1 MNTDLVGIVYEYL
14 RFNDQIKLYKLDK
27 FMYYNL
33 ARNVELFGG
42 NFNDEILKQ
51 KRFKNVYKLN
61 LGWNEIITDEGIKY
75 MNLHTLD
82 LYYNKNITDKRIKH
96 MNLHTLN
103 LNWNKT
109 ITDDGIKHMNLYTMN
124 LWGNKNITDEG
135 IKHMNLH
142 TLDSHHDKI

>member
-33 ARNVELFGG
+33 ARNVKLRGY

-51 KRFKNVYKLN
+51 KRFKNVY
-61 LGWNEIITDEGIKY
+61 
-75 MNLHTLD
+75 TLD
-82 LYYNKNITDKRIKH
+82 LLKNTNITNEGIKH

-103 LNWNKT
+103 LRW
-109 ITDDGIKHMNLYTMN
+109 
-124 LWGNKNITDEG
+124 NKNITDEG
-135 IKHMNLH
+135 IKHMNIRNLY
-142 TLDSHHDKI
+142 K